1 MRARRARRILP
12 GQTRAGPHRT
22 RTSARARE
30 GCCHNLMRAKHLLS
44 KFPLGKGVVYPERS
58 AWTKAH
64 REWLGRLEFAD
75 HSGRLVFEGCLE
87 GVRSLELRG
96 GGRDK

>member
-1 MRARRARRILP
+1 
-12 GQTRAGPHRT
+12 
-22 RTSARARE
+22 
-30 GCCHNLMRAKHLLS
+30 MRAKHLLS

-64 REWLGRLEFAD
+64 REWLGRLAFAD

-87 GVRSLELRG
+87 GVRSLELRR